1 MITALLSSLI
11 ESELIESDSLNCAC
25 AAHEMDDAE
34 EENTFIDVAIQD
46 LSNLEAMFEE
56 VQAKQALQ
64 GMLKMR
70 VDQLEAK
77 EQATSA
83 HNSQLLLQLTAST
96 TKQKNTSREC
106 NAMQQQNVELQQAV
120 NDSDDK
126 SAALRRELEEKNV
139 ELIREEK
146 RRKKDVEEAVSS
158 SRAEVQK
165 ALDKMHEE
173 TEHRIRALDEQHSKR
188 ETLLKSQYEEKMI
201 LFSSSASESSRTA
214 YTVSEAQLKQ
224 SLAEAKD
231 EIRALQEQI
240 KLKVC
245 PITRLWFDF
254 KD

>member
-1 MITALLSSLI
+1 MIENDFA
-11 ESELIESDSLNCAC
+11 ELICAEHELDDSEVSES
-25 AAHEMDDAE
+25 
-34 EENTFIDVAIQD
+34 TFIEVAIQD
-46 LSNLEAMFEE
+46 LSNLEAMFED

-146 RRKKDVEEAVSS
+146 RRKKDVEDAVSS

-165 ALDKMHEE
+165 ALDKTHEE
-173 TEHRIRALDEQHSKR
+173 TEHRIRALNEQHSKR
-188 ETLLKSQYEEKMI
+188 ETLLKSQYNEKMI

-214 YTVSEAQLKQ
+214 CTVSEAQLKQ

-240 KLKVC
+240 KLKVY
-245 PITRLWFDF
+245 PITVSSILQTQCDT
-254 KD
+254 KAPQPI